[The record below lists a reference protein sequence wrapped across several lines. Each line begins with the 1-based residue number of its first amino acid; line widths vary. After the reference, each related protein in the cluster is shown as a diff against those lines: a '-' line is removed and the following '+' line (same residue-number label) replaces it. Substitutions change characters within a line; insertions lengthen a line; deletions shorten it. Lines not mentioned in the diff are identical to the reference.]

1 MLRILFSFSKLIR
14 SSSLVSGVGI
24 PLQIS
29 RKIHAA
35 VNSVKFNLAWI
46 CILSRF
52 CFRTVPKSKVQDR
65 DSSQES
71 CHPVFIAH
79 PD

>member
-29 RKIHAA
+29 LNIDAA
-35 VNSVKFNLAWI
+35 INSVKFNIAWI

-52 CFRTVPKSKVQDR
+52 CFRTVPKFKMQDR
-65 DSSQES
+65 DSSQEL

-79 PD
+79 HD